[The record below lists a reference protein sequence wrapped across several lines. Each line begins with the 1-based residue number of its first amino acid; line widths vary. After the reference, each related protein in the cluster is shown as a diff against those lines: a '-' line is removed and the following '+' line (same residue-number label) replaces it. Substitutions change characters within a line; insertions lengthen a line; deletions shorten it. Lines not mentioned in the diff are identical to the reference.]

1 LGSSSHL
8 IGFSVEKPQI
18 YLFKPPN
25 PMLTRFWKMLD
36 VEPNEEGPVALLLV
50 MSFLMGLFLATVAV
64 ASQTL
69 FLNQFDEQFDLP
81 RAIAISGVMGMI
93 ATLLYNSLQGRI
105 SFIALAIFNLVIII
119 GLTAI
124 LEFGDLYIED
134 TKNLHRFGFMLLL
147 PFAFLIQLIFWGSFN
162 RLFNVRVAKRI
173 IGSVDIGT
181 DIAAIISFFTI
192 PILLSSGIA
201 LESLYT
207 IGLISITGF
216 LFLFMILANKYLS
229 QGRSHLRSES
239 EIKKLS
245 LFQFLGN
252 RYIMLLSTFIVVS
265 IIALQFVDYSFFNA
279 TIHQFSNAELPY
291 FLSYFEATVV
301 IFSFLFTT
309 FATDRINQDYG
320 LRVSLIINPLL
331 LIIFTVAAL
340 GLGWFFGYDV
350 TTGEKSTI
358 VFFFIAVAMS
368 KLFINSLREA
378 LDSPTFKFYYVP
390 IDKSINIDAQ
400 TKIEGFV
407 TALAS
412 ALAGGLIVLVNQF
425 EIFNVL
431 SITLFTLPVLVIWY
445 LITSKMYQGYRK
457 TLQASLIKNKRAV
470 RNHITKE
477 YTMDSVLEKEIKST
491 AEEKVIY
498 GMKLMEKLEPALFET
513 SLLQLAESKLN
524 RVKLFAREK
533 IQLLGIPLGVN
544 NEIKGLALQAA
555 GAAEDSD
562 LLSISPEKLMKLSK
576 SVKQADRMLASKL
589 MRKLTTHKTIFILLE
604 LMRDPDPKVRY
615 EALLT
620 ARKVK
625 RQETWGVL
633 IELLSSPLYAH
644 HAAAALKEAGVQIL
658 PTLEAAFHK
667 SGQNDLVMLKIIQI
681 MGHIPGDE
689 SLQMLWKKID
699 YPDKRVVKQ
708 ILYSLRYINYRATGR
723 EELAVK
729 DLLDVEMSKT
739 MWNLAALD
747 ELPEEPHFHFLKDA
761 LREEIRDNYDH
772 LTLLLS
778 LLYDPESVQ
787 LVKENVEAGTPDS
800 IQYAMELLDLF
811 VDQDLK
817 PKIIPLLDDTST
829 ASKLEKL
836 QLFFPREN
844 YNPVQVINY
853 ILNRDFNFNNRWTK
867 VCAVHATAYM
877 PDFRVSRG
885 LISQMFNSDKLLQE
899 TTAWVIFN
907 KDRHAYETIS
917 ERLPY
922 RDKRFLDS
930 AIENNQL
937 LDGLDDGFFLFI
949 EMVMLIKKI
958 PVFDH
963 IQGKVLSDLSDKIQP
978 ITLKAE
984 EKFTITET
992 IDMPILILAHGEVQL
1007 KNQHEVVKIMKIG
1020 DVFGD
1025 LFQEG
1030 PTPIITEVHANER
1043 SVVFKINLVDFYF
1056 VLANHHELAQGLI
1069 HNITEKGTKEIA

>member
-1 LGSSSHL
+1 
-8 IGFSVEKPQI
+8 
-18 YLFKPPN
+18 
-25 PMLTRFWKMLD
+25 MLTKFWKMLD
-36 VEPNEEGPVALLLV
+36 VEPSEEGPVSLLLL

-69 FLNQFDEQFDLP
+69 FLNQFDEQFELP
-81 RAIAISGVMGMI
+81 KAIAISGVMGMI
-93 ATLLYNSLQGRI
+93 ATLLYNGLQGRI
-105 SFIALAIFNLVIII
+105 PFTALAIFNLIII
-119 GLTAI
+119 IALTAV

-147 PFAFLIQLIFWGSFN
+147 PFAFLIQLIFWGAFN
-162 RLFNVRVAKRI
+162 RMFNVRVAKRI

-192 PILLSSGIA
+192 PILLTSGIEV
-201 LESLYT
+201 ESLYT

-216 LFLFMILANKYLS
+216 LLLFIILANKYIA
-229 QGRSHLRSES
+229 QGRSFLRSES

-245 LFQFLGN
+245 LFQFIGN

-279 TIHQFSNAELPY
+279 TIHQFSNVELPY

-340 GLGWFFGYDV
+340 GLGWFFGYDL

-368 KLFINSLREA
+368 KLFINSLRGA

-390 IDKSINIDAQ
+390 IDKSINLDAQ

-412 ALAGGLIVLVNQF
+412 AIAGGLIVLVNQF

-445 LITSKMYQGYRK
+445 LVTNKMYQGYRH
-457 TLQASLIKNKRAV
+457 TLQESLIKNKSAV
-470 RNHITKE
+470 KNHITKE
-477 YTMDSVLEKEIKST
+477 YTMDSVLEKEINSA

-498 GMKLMEKLEPALFET
+498 GLKLMEKLEPALFET
-513 SLLQLAESKLN
+513 SLLQLSDSKLK
-524 RVKLFAREK
+524 RVKQFAQEK
-533 IQLLGIPLGVN
+533 MQQLGMQAGEN
-544 NEIKGLALQAA
+544 DEIKGLAIQAA
-555 GAAEDSD
+555 GASEDSD
-562 LLSISPEKLMKLSK
+562 LLSISVEKLMKLSK
-576 SVKQADRMLASKL
+576 SVKQSDRMLAAKL
-589 MRKLTTHKTIFILLE
+589 MRKLTNQKTIFILLE

-625 RQETWGVL
+625 RPETWSVL

-644 HAAAALKEAGVQIL
+644 HAAAALKAAGEQVL
-658 PTLEAAFHK
+658 PALEAAFHK
-667 SGQNDLVMLKIIQI
+667 SGQNDLVMLKLIQI
-681 MGHIPGDE
+681 MGHIPGKE

-699 YPDKRVVKQ
+699 YPDKRIVKQ
-708 ILYSLRYINYRATGR
+708 ILYSLRYINYRASGR

-729 DLLDVEMSKT
+729 DLLDIEMSKT
-739 MWNLAALD
+739 LWNLAALD
-747 ELPEEPHFHFLKDA
+747 ELPDEPHFSFLKEA
-761 LREEIRDNYDH
+761 LKEEIRDNYDH

-800 IQYAMELLDLF
+800 VQYAMELLDLF
-811 VDQDLK
+811 VAQDLK
-817 PKIIPLLDDTST
+817 PKLIPLLDDTST
-829 ASKLEKL
+829 SAKLEKL
-836 QLFFPREN
+836 QTFFPREN

-853 ILNRDFNFNNRWTK
+853 ILNRDFNYNNRWTK
-867 VCAVHATAYM
+867 VCAVYATAYM

-885 LISQMFNSDKLLQE
+885 LISQMFNADKLLQE
-899 TTAWVIFN
+899 TTAWVIYN
-907 KDRHAYETIS
+907 KDRNAYETIS

-930 AIENNQL
+930 SIESNQL

-949 EMVMLIKKI
+949 EMVILIKNI
-958 PVFDH
+958 PAFDR

-978 ITLKAE
+978 ITLKAG
-984 EKFTITET
+984 EKFVIAET
-992 IDMPILILAHGEVQL
+992 TDMPMIIQAHGEAQL
-1007 KNQHEVVKIMKIG
+1007 KNETELVKTMKPG

-1030 PTPIITEVHANER
+1030 ATPRITEVHAVER
-1043 SVVFKINLVDFYF
+1043 SVIFKINLIDFYF

-1069 HNITEKGTKEIA
+1069 HNITEKETKQFA